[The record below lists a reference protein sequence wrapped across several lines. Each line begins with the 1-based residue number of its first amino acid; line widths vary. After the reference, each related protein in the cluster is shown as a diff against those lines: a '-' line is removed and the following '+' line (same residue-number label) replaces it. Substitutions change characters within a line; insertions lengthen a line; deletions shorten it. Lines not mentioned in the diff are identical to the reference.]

1 MSFQQRLVAAVTLVT
16 AVTLGGAFATVS
28 TLVNRDQERQLDQ
41 ALRAVAEVDA
51 EEITASTSLLIS
63 DRPGPAANSVGP
75 LPKFGA
81 IYDERGAVVYATGG
95 FQAPP
100 LSSLATRR
108 GCFDFWSLDV
118 HLRGVAMGL
127 KALPGYTL
135 LLSTPREDLDGDAAF
150 LWRAMAAVWIVAV
163 VWAAAVASWAMRRL
177 VRSHQAIAAAARR
190 VASGDLG
197 ARVEIRSRDAEV
209 TQLAADINEMIGQL
223 GALVKSQQRFIAHA
237 AHELRTPLATL
248 LGELSHALRRP
259 RDAAAYRTTIEEALG
274 ATRRLKH
281 LSEDLLMLA
290 RLGAAPG
297 GPKEAPGHAREAPV
311 PGSADVAL
319 RALIDEAGRLVQGE
333 ARERDV
339 QLLLSVAEPA
349 PATLALRG
357 SELDLQRMLRNLLEN
372 AIRHS
377 PSRGTVEVRAR
388 VLPARPREPQRLV
401 ELCIA
406 DQGPGI
412 PEEERDRVF
421 EPFYRGPSEQASDR
435 HGAGLGLPIAR
446 EIARAHGGDVYVQSG
461 PGPGAVVCV
470 QLPAAAAQPP
480 G

>member
-81 IYDERGAVVYATGG
+81 IYDERGTVVYATGS

-100 LSSLATRR
+100 LASLPTRK

-118 HLRGVAMGL
+118 HLRGVAIGL

-163 VWAAAVASWAMRRL
+163 AWAAAVASWAMRRL

-259 RDAAAYRTTIEEALG
+259 RDAAAYRTTIEEALD

-297 GPKEAPGHAREAPV
+297 GAKEV
-311 PGSADVAL
+311 PGPGASDVAL
-319 RALIDEAGRLVQGE
+319 RALLEEAGRLVQGE

-339 QLLLSVAEPA
+339 QVLLRVPEPEPA
-349 PATLALRG
+349 NLALRG

-377 PSRGTVEVRAR
+377 PSRGRVEVRAR
-388 VLPARPREPQRLV
+388 VLPARAREPLRL
-401 ELCIA
+401 ELCIT

-446 EIARAHGGDVYVQSG
+446 EIARAHGGDVYVTSG
-461 PGPGAVVCV
+461 PGPGAIVCV
-470 QLPAAAAQPP
+470 RLPTATADGP